1 MKGTKNMNDEMN
13 QVAMQIILH
22 AGNARQVIFEVFDEI
37 GDEHFDRARE
47 LLKEAK
53 KEILLAHKA
62 QTETVQAEASGIH
75 HDFSLLFAHAQ
86 DTLMTISSEWNIANK
101 MVSLVEKL
109 TKK

>member
-62 QTETVQAEASGIH
+62 QTETIQSEASGIH
-75 HDFSLLFAHAQ
+75 HDFSLLFALP
-86 DTLMTISSEWNIANK
+86 DKVVISI
-101 MVSLVEKL
+101 L
-109 TKK
+109 

>member
-37 GDEHFDRARE
+37 GDEHFDHAKE

-53 KEILLAHKA
+53 KEI
-62 QTETVQAEASGIH
+62 V
-75 HDFSLLFAHAQ
+75 
-86 DTLMTISSEWNIANK
+86 
-101 MVSLVEKL
+101 
-109 TKK
+109 